1 MYKIYEKEY
10 KAFIESIYSKQA
22 VFGDFFGGKI
32 EALDGVAENETA
44 FYIKTSNK
52 PLTIGRYDKGANVA
66 FEDGTNNS
74 SRFGKRKEL
83 KYVTTPVKY
92 TWDWAFDVGIDK
104 HTVNHNLEDAL
115 ADTLEDEAIELNQL
129 FDEHAGKFI
138 SENAGKT
145 LELVDYSADSV
156 LNLFNKLSATF
167 TNLGVRGGHR
177 IAWVNTG
184 LYNAIVDH
192 PESTTDKNSS
202 VNIDENAIVRFK
214 GFTIRET
221 ADHKFVDGANEVAYV
236 SIEGIA
242 KQFTGIT
249 ETRTI
254 VPEGSSGIAVQGS
267 GLAGEHILEANKAA
281 VIKVVEVKAV
291 GESKVDPEGEVDP
304 EL

>member
-1 MYKIYEKEY
+1 M
-10 KAFIESIYSKQA
+10 
-22 VFGDFFGGKI
+22 
-32 EALDGVAENETA
+32 
-44 FYIKTSNK
+44 
-52 PLTIGRYDKGANVA
+52 
-66 FEDGTNNS
+66 
-74 SRFGKRKEL
+74 
-83 KYVTTPVKY
+83 
-92 TWDWAFDVGIDK
+92 
-104 HTVNHNLEDAL
+104 
-115 ADTLEDEAIELNQL
+115 
-129 FDEHAGKFI
+129 
-138 SENAGKT
+138 
-145 LELVDYSADSV
+145 
-156 LNLFNKLSATF
+156 
-167 TNLGVRGGHR
+167 RGGHR
-177 IAWVNTG
+177 IAWVNTC

-254 VPEGSSGIAVQGS
+254 VPEGSSGVAVQGS

-281 VIKVVEVKAV
+281 VIKVVE
-291 GESKVDPEGEVDP
+291 GDP